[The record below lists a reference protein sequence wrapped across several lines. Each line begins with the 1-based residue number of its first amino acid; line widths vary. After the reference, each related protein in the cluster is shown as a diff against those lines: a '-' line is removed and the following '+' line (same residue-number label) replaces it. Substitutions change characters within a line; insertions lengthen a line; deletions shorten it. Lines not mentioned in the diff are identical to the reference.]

1 MRWVW
6 LMETTSS
13 GQKSK
18 MKDETGQEEET
29 NKGNRG
35 VLGEELPDVVSQ
47 RHVDA
52 ALERKWSE

>member
-1 MRWVW
+1 
-6 LMETTSS
+6 METTSS

-18 MKDETGQEEET
+18 MKDKTGQEEET